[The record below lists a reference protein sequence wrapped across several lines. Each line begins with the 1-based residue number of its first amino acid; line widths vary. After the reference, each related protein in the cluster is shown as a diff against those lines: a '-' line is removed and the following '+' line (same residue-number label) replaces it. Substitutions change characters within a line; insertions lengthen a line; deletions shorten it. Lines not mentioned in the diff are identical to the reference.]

1 MLSGR
6 DEIRFGG
13 QYVAKT
19 LPIMFSRG
27 TVPQRRES
35 HDWVRLSPITK

>member
-1 MLSGR
+1 MLFHRSNPQCN
-6 DEIRFGG
+6 EMRFGG

-19 LPIMFSRG
+19 LPIRFSRG

-35 HDWVRLSPITK
+35 HD